1 MKLDPKYIVGFVD
14 GEGTLNVVRYP
25 DGRIR
30 PQFLVFNTNKEILES
45 IKETLELNA
54 PIFKVS
60 RVNDKIKRRKD
71 CFRLQARS
79 KNDITKVIKFFE
91 NNKPVVKIKD
101 YEIFKQAFL
110 SW

>member
-1 MKLDPKYIVGFVD
+1 MKLDAKYIVGFVD

-30 PQFLVFNTNKEILES
+30 PQLLVFNTNREILES
-45 IKETLELNA
+45 IKETLNLNS

-60 RVNDKIKRRKD
+60 RVNDAIKRRKD

-79 KNDITKVIKFFE
+79 KEDIIKIVKFFE
-91 NNKPVVKIKD
+91 NNKPVVKIED
-101 YEIFKQAFL
+101 YKIFKQAFD